1 MTKAGMKTPE
11 KGKTGNKRYQPYEP
25 PKISTVEP
33 EPDSGNLLKRLMESD
48 ESRLTEPIISLDSR
62 TEFDGRESWE
72 KDRGDRGILKLYN
85 VYNDDNTLKLELKEV
100 NEDGS
105 EISRCNAKIDS
116 IKLKYDFLSQIRSTD
131 STKRG
136 YGTNLLYLLAKA
148 RNDEIVHNGINYNE
162 ITIRDF
168 LPVIFNPFRNLFHL
182 SVTLWSEKFKISSP
196 QFTLFEPFYREELS
210 GVVYILYNHENT
222 EEDSLEK
229 EIETLKEEKIRLLAE
244 MENLRKRFEREK
256 VETIKF
262 GSINLARDILSP
274 GDNLERA
281 LDALPE
287 DENHPESIKNLID
300 GLKMVLKEYKSTLEK
315 HGVKKIETLN
325 KKFDHNFHQAM
336 MEVENNDVEE
346 GTVVQEV
353 QSGYTMHD
361 RLLRAAMV
369 GVSKKPVAKKEEP
382 TEEKEEDNPENE
394 SKEKS

>member
-1 MTKAGMKTPE
+1 MVE
-11 KGKTGNKRYQPYEP
+11 KKEEDNQQKEI
-25 PKISTVEP
+25 K
-33 EPDSGNLLKRLMESD
+33 EPDSENIENEEDNNDSQENTD
-48 ESRLTEPIISLDSR
+48 TE
-62 TEFDGRESWE
+62 
-72 KDRGDRGILKLYN
+72 
-85 VYNDDNTLKLELKEV
+85 
-100 NEDGS
+100 
-105 EISRCNAKIDS
+105 
-116 IKLKYDFLSQIRSTD
+116 
-131 STKRG
+131 
-136 YGTNLLYLLAKA
+136 
-148 RNDEIVHNGINYNE
+148 E
-162 ITIRDF
+162 ITED
-168 LPVIFNPFRNLFHL
+168 
-182 SVTLWSEKFKISSP
+182 
-196 QFTLFEPFYREELS
+196 
-210 GVVYILYNHENT
+210 ENT

-287 DENHPESIKNLID
+287 DENHSESIKNLID
-300 GLKMVLKEYKSTLEK
+300 GLKMVLKEYKSSLEK

-325 KKFDHNFHQAM
+325 QKFDHNFHQAM

-369 GVSKKPVAKKEEP
+369 GVSKKTATKTEDTKEE
-382 TEEKEEDNPENE
+382 KNNDADENE
-394 SKEKS
+394 SKENSQNE

>member
-1 MTKAGMKTPE
+1 MVE
-11 KGKTGNKRYQPYEP
+11 KKEEDNQQEEIK
-25 PKISTVEP
+25 
-33 EPDSGNLLKRLMESD
+33 EPDSENIENVEVDNDSQENTD
-48 ESRLTEPIISLDSR
+48 TEETS
-62 TEFDGRESWE
+62 
-72 KDRGDRGILKLYN
+72 
-85 VYNDDNTLKLELKEV
+85 
-100 NEDGS
+100 ED
-105 EISRCNAKIDS
+105 
-116 IKLKYDFLSQIRSTD
+116 
-131 STKRG
+131 
-136 YGTNLLYLLAKA
+136 
-148 RNDEIVHNGINYNE
+148 
-162 ITIRDF
+162 
-168 LPVIFNPFRNLFHL
+168 
-182 SVTLWSEKFKISSP
+182 
-196 QFTLFEPFYREELS
+196 
-210 GVVYILYNHENT
+210 ENT

-325 KKFDHNFHQAM
+325 QKFDHNFHQAM

-369 GVSKKPVAKKEEP
+369 GVSKKAVAKTEEPTEEP
-382 TEEKEEDNPENE
+382 TEEKEEDNPENK